1 MPQLPTLR
9 RYYEGPSVRILQM
22 NLYGLNFNYNGLKI
36 TGVFDSLTEEIVKDF
51 QAEHKLTPDGIVGP
65 ATWGV
70 LLEEVRRVQNKLNS
84 VDFNAG
90 AADGI
95 FGPRTTNAVT
105 RFQSVN
111 GLAMTGTV
119 TPRTRQQLF
128 NPSRTDDYDTRP
140 TSTSLDSLHPYV
152 ASLARRFLDLA
163 KANGIDVQIIV
174 AFRSWD
180 EQDMLYAQ
188 GRTTPGSIVTDAM
201 GGDSYHN
208 WGLAFDAA
216 PRVNGVVD
224 WTAIDLFNRMGELG
238 QQVGLE
244 WGGHWTTYQI
254 ALIDRPHFQYTF
266 GLSTEQ
272 LLEGARPPG

>member
-1 MPQLPTLR
+1 MPQLPVLR

-22 NLYGLNFNYNGLKI
+22 NLYGLNYTYSGLEV
-36 TGVFDSLTEEIVKDF
+36 TGVFDSVTEDVVRNF
-51 QAEHKLTPDGIVGP
+51 QAEHKLKVDGIVGP

-70 LLEEVRRVQNKLNS
+70 LLEEVRRIQDRLNS
-84 VDFNAG
+84 AGFNTG

-105 RFQSVN
+105 SFQSAS
-111 GLAMTGTV
+111 GLAVTGTV
-119 TPRTRQQLF
+119 TPRTRQRLF
-128 NPSRTDDYDTRP
+128 NPDNPGDYDTRP
-140 TSTSLDSLHPYV
+140 SSASLDSLDPYV
-152 ASLARRFLDLA
+152 ATLARRFISLA
-163 KANGIDVQIIV
+163 NENGIDVRIIS

-180 EQDMLYAQ
+180 EQDRFYAQ
-188 GRTTPGSIVTDAM
+188 GRTTPGSIITDAM

-216 PRVNGVVD
+216 PVVNGVVD
-224 WTAIDLFNRMGELG
+224 WNAIDLFNRMGELG

-244 WGGHWTTYQI
+244 WGGNWTSYEI

-266 GLSTEQ
+266 GLSTQQ
-272 LLEGARPPG
+272 LLEGARPPR

>member
-1 MPQLPTLR
+1 MPQFPVLR

-22 NLYGLNFNYNGLKI
+22 NLFGLNYTYSGLKI
-36 TGVFDSLTEEIVKDF
+36 TGVFDSVTEEVVKNF
-51 QAEHKLTPDGIVGP
+51 QVEHHLAPDGIVGP
-65 ATWGV
+65 VTWGV
-70 LLEEVRRVQNKLNS
+70 LLDEVRRVQNKLNS

-90 AADGI
+90 AADGV
-95 FGPRTTNAVT
+95 FGPKTTNAVT
-105 RFQSVN
+105 RFQSAN
-111 GLAMTGTV
+111 GLEMTGTV

-128 NPSRTDDYDTRP
+128 NPDNPGDYDTRP
-140 TSTSLDSLHPYV
+140 TSASLDSLHPYV
-152 ASLARRFLDLA
+152 ATLARRFLDLA
-163 KANGIDVQIIV
+163 AANGIDVRVIV

-208 WGLAFDAA
+208 WGLAFDVA
-216 PRVNGVVD
+216 PVVNGVVD
-224 WTAIDLFNRMGELG
+224 WTAVDLFNRMGELG

-244 WGGHWTTYQI
+244 WGGNWTSYAIT
-254 ALIDRPHFQYTF
+254 LVDRPHFQYTF
-266 GLSTEQ
+266 GLSTQQ